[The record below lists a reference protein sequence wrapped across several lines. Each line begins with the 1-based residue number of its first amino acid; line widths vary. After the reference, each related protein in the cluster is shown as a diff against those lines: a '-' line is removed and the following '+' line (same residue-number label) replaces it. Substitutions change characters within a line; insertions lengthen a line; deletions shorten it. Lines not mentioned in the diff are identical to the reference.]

1 MHKALLLTE
10 SKDAK
15 NIAKSL
21 DIDNLNRENLKVST
35 KLFKGRIRTK
45 VKADK
50 ISTLL
55 STLDDIIR
63 CQIIAEK
70 NIKNGNC

>member
-10 SKDAK
+10 SKAAK

-21 DIDNLNRENLKVST
+21 DIDNLSRENLKIST
-35 KLFKGRIRTK
+35 KFFKGKIKTEI
-45 VKADK
+45 KAKK

-63 CQIIAEK
+63 CQIIAERT
-70 NIKNGNC
+70 IKNGNR